1 MTQQCLGRRI
11 ATIEEL
17 QKQVSAWENKRNADT
32 KSVDWQF
39 STDKARIKLKWL
51 YRKI

>member
-1 MTQQCLGRRI
+1 MTKQCLGKRI

-17 QKQVSAWENKRNADT
+17 QTQISAWENKRNADT

-39 STDKARIKLKWL
+39 STDNARVKLKWL
-51 YRKI
+51 YPKI